1 MRKKMFCAGLCLC
14 LMLFSLCGCDV
25 SSMTTL
31 AEVSR
36 PYTGE
41 YSCKSLTVGG
51 EDRLDDYDYVR
62 LTLSRDDTFE
72 VAYRDNKGKEG
83 AYKGTYEMDASGES
97 ITFTV
102 RVGFIPVHR
111 TFPVE
116 NGSIFMDLRL
126 RGKLLHA
133 EFSFP

>member
-1 MRKKMFCAGLCLC
+1 MRKALFCAAICLFA
-14 LMLFSLCGCDV
+14 LFPLGGCDV
-25 SSMTTL
+25 SAMTAL
-31 AEVSR
+31 AEISR
-36 PYTGE
+36 PYAGE
-41 YSCKSLTVGG
+41 YVCRSLTVGG
-51 EDRLDDYDYVR
+51 EDRLDDYEYIR
-62 LTLSRDDTFE
+62 LVLSRDDTFE
-72 VAYRDNKGKEG
+72 FSCRDKKGKEG
-83 AYKGTYEMDASGES
+83 AYKGTYEMDASGEN

-116 NGSIFMDLRL
+116 NGSIFMDIRL

>member
-1 MRKKMFCAGLCLC
+1 MRKALFCAAICLFA
-14 LMLFSLCGCDV
+14 LFPLGGCDV
-25 SSMTTL
+25 SAMTAL
-31 AEVSR
+31 AEISR

-41 YSCKSLTVGG
+41 YECRSLTVGG

-72 VAYRDNKGKEG
+72 IAYREKKGKEG
-83 AYKGTYEMDASGES
+83 AYKGTYEMDASGEN

-133 EFSFP
+133 QFSLP